1 MRIVLIIILGVRLPT
16 TFLGAAAAAVALA
29 CLLAGCGTK
38 SGTTSGTRAAGPAAG
53 SGPKVLAVVAAEN
66 FWGSIAAQLGG
77 THAAVT
83 SIITNP
89 DTDPHTYEPTTGDA
103 RTVARAS
110 YVVVNGIGYDPWAPK
125 LLAAQPD
132 PARRVLT
139 VGDLVGVKE
148 GGNPHRWYSP
158 PDVMKV
164 IDQVTSDYKVLDQ
177 ADATYFDAQ
186 RTAFLTTGL
195 ARYRSLIADI
205 KSKYAGTP
213 VGASESIFAPLA
225 DALGL
230 HLLTLASFLT
240 AISEGSDPTAADKAT
255 IDAQIKGHQIKVYVF
270 NSQNSTP
277 DVAAQVKEAKDAGI
291 PTTTITE
298 TLEPPTSTFQD
309 WQSTQL
315 QALEAALA
323 RATGR

>member
-1 MRIVLIIILGVRLPT
+1 MRSTRWTRWAALGVGLT
-16 TFLGAAAAAVALA
+16 L
-29 CLLAGCGTK
+29 LLAGCGKSTK
-38 SGTTSGTRAAGPAAG
+38 PATATSTSSGSPGAG
-53 SGPKVLAVVAAEN
+53 VLTVVAAEN

-77 THAAVT
+77 SHVAVT

-103 RTVARAS
+103 RTVASAK

-132 PARRVLT
+132 PGRRVLT

-158 PDVMKV
+158 ADAMKV
-164 IDQVTSDYKVLDQ
+164 IDQITSDYKALDP
-177 ADATYFDAQ
+177 ADAAFFDTQHTTY
-186 RTAFLTTGL
+186 TTTGL
-195 ARYRSLIADI
+195 AGYTSLIAGI
-205 KSKYAGTP
+205 KARYAGTP
-213 VGASESIFAPLA
+213 VGASESIFAPLS

-230 HLLTLASFLT
+230 NLLTPPTFLT
-240 AISEGSDPTAADKAT
+240 AISEGSDPTAADKAA

-309 WQSTQL
+309 WQTAQL
-315 QALEAALA
+315 RSLEAVLA
-323 RATGR
+323 SATGK

>member
-1 MRIVLIIILGVRLPT
+1 MRSMRWTALGVGLT
-16 TFLGAAAAAVALA
+16 L
-29 CLLAGCGTK
+29 LLAGCSKGTN
-38 SGTTSGTRAAGPAAG
+38 TAAGTSTSPSSSG
-53 SGPKVLAVVAAEN
+53 SAVLTVVAAEN

-77 THAAVT
+77 SHVAVT

-103 RTVARAS
+103 RTVASAK

-125 LLAAQPD
+125 LLAAQPN
-132 PARRVLT
+132 AGRKVLT

-158 PDVMKV
+158 TDVMKV
-164 IDQVTSDYKVLDQ
+164 IDQITSDYKSLDPT
-177 ADATYFDAQ
+177 DAAFFDTQHTTY
-186 RTAFLTTGL
+186 TTTGL
-195 ARYRSLIADI
+195 AGYTSLIAGI
-205 KSKYAGTP
+205 KAKYAGTP
-213 VGASESIFAPLA
+213 VGASESIFAPMS

-230 HLLTLASFLT
+230 NLLTPSTFLT
-240 AISEGSDPTAADKAT
+240 AISEGTEPTAADKAT
-255 IDAQIKGHQIKVYVF
+255 IDAQIKGHQIKVYVY

-309 WQSTQL
+309 WQSAQL
-315 QALEAALA
+315 QSLEAVLA
-323 RATGR
+323 TATGK

>member
-1 MRIVLIIILGVRLPT
+1 MRASKRSTCWTGWTALGVGLT
-16 TFLGAAAAAVALA
+16 L
-29 CLLAGCGTK
+29 LLASCGN
-38 SGTTSGTRAAGPAAG
+38 GTTTTAPSTSPGSPG
-53 SGPKVLAVVAAEN
+53 SGVLAVVAAEN

-77 THAAVT
+77 SHVAVT

-103 RTVARAS
+103 RTVASAK

-132 PARRVLT
+132 PGRKVLT

-158 PDVMKV
+158 GDVARV
-164 IDQVTSDYKVLDQ
+164 IDQITSDYKALDP
-177 ADATYFDAQ
+177 ADAAFFDTQHATY
-186 RTAFLTTGL
+186 TTTGL
-195 ARYRSLIADI
+195 AGYTSLIADI
-205 KSKYAGTP
+205 KARYAGTP
-213 VGASESIFAPLA
+213 VGASESIFAPLS

-230 HLLTLASFLT
+230 HLLTPPTFLT
-240 AISEGSDPTAADKAT
+240 AISEGTDPTAADKAA

-309 WQSTQL
+309 WQTSQL
-315 QALEAALA
+315 RSLEATLA
-323 RATGR
+323 SATGK